1 LLLTFTPR
9 TTWPVRCA
17 FVLLSVIIA
26 LGFVLMINPELA
38 EVRGAMQRYVELAQL
53 VVFWLLLW
61 LKPEEADGGS
71 DE

>member
-1 LLLTFTPR
+1 
-9 TTWPVRCA
+9 
-17 FVLLSVIIA
+17 
-26 LGFVLMINPELA
+26 MINPELA

-61 LKPEEADGGS
+61 LKPAEADGGS